1 MEDDQSVSINEANCD
16 RVDHEFRNTIQA
28 RESGKLEGRR
38 DLIAVSPEQ
47 EEEEEE
53 KLVGSG

>member
-1 MEDDQSVSINEANCD
+1 MIKAFRLMNCD